1 MRIAA
6 LYMPLLSIVLENKER
21 FRPIIEPTNPDAA
34 LGTSGNAEG
43 ELVSAV
49 GSSSGRPPSTL
60 FDAISV
66 ASQRTMVV
74 NSGGSALPTSV
85 SELCP
90 ISYFILY
97 ILWYSGKYSCSTS
110 TL

>member
-34 LGTSGNAEG
+34 LGISSNVEG

-49 GSSSGRPPSTL
+49 GSSSSSGRPPSTL
-60 FDAISV
+60 FDATSV
-66 ASQRTMVV
+66 ASQRTMIV
-74 NSGGSALPTSV
+74 NAGGSALPISV
-85 SELCP
+85 SE
-90 ISYFILY
+90 
-97 ILWYSGKYSCSTS
+97 
-110 TL
+110 